1 MKKLLKDS
9 LIMKIFDYNLR
20 IKKLSRLKQL
30 CVAKFTKHQAIKA
43 KQEAKIIQRLNM
55 TDEEKA
61 ELRVLNAQKRV
72 ENARTKQI
80 NELKLCEDAESSQ
93 RILES

>member
-1 MKKLLKDS
+1 
-9 LIMKIFDYNLR
+9 
-20 IKKLSRLKQL
+20 
-30 CVAKFTKHQAIKA
+30 
-43 KQEAKIIQRLNM
+43 M

>member
-1 MKKLLKDS
+1 
-9 LIMKIFDYNLR
+9 
-20 IKKLSRLKQL
+20 
-30 CVAKFTKHQAIKA
+30 
-43 KQEAKIIQRLNM
+43 M

-61 ELRVLNAQKRV
+61 ELRVLNALKRV

-93 RILES
+93 RILESKDYAKEKQTTMENKPAI